1 MKTYIYF
8 KTHFL
13 KTEIH
18 AKENLCFVNMYSNRK
33 EGKKTLFSCRELTGR
48 IKDVVLCCFSS
59 PTKRLHP
66 CFESG
71 RHWTEGRLIGA
82 SLRSLKMALTGKT
95 FLPLGSQA
103 CKDQMWRCHRV
114 MEKNEIKVISKDES
128 KGEKGAFFDYLDPV
142 RPEIRSTPVR

>member
-33 EGKKTLFSCRELTGR
+33 EGKKNPFFMQRAHRQNRCGLVLLLFSCQETTSLFREWSALDR
-48 IKDVVLCCFSS
+48 
-59 PTKRLHP
+59 
-66 CFESG
+66 
-71 RHWTEGRLIGA
+71 GRLIGA

-103 CKDQMWRCHRV
+103 CKDRMWHCRRV

-142 RPEIRSTPVR
+142 RPEIRSTPVW